1 MGLSPRPWD
10 AVIVGAGP
18 AGCHAA
24 WTLGKLG
31 YRVLLLDRA
40 HFPRWKPCA
49 GGITV
54 KAAPYIPMELQE
66 LFELTIDRA
75 LLAYGPE
82 RRTLI
87 RTRRPV
93 AWTVHRESFD
103 AAHLELVGG
112 IESVSI
118 QQGCGVVGIEEDAD
132 HVRVLTESG
141 PVTARA
147 VIGADGV
154 ESVVTRCLPGWEDRE
169 FVTAFEGEAWLDT
182 AEEELPV
189 LFDLRSFP
197 GGYGWAFPKR
207 GRCSIGGYVDRQQ
220 EQRPRDAYASF
231 VGSWPELASCET
243 YRQRGFRL
251 PVGGT
256 RRQLARGR
264 VILAGDAADA
274 VDPITGE
281 GIAYAF
287 MTGHLAAQTVHRFL
301 ARGEGMEGYTWRLWR
316 RFHGPFRVA
325 RKLAELLY
333 NHPRT
338 GFSIIFRNRIL
349 CSLFVRVVR
358 GELGYVGMLAR
369 AALSGPLLP
378 FYHRRGARIVVDLS

>member
-1 MGLSPRPWD
+1 MALTPERWD
-10 AVIVGAGP
+10 VVIVGAGP

-31 YRVLLLDRA
+31 RRVLLLDRA
-40 HFPRWKPCA
+40 RFPRWKPCA

-54 KAAPYIPMELQE
+54 KAAPYIPEELRE

-82 RRTLI
+82 QRTLI

-112 IESVSI
+112 LESVTV
-118 QQGCGVVGIEEDAD
+118 QQGCGVSGVVEDVA
-132 HVRVLTESG
+132 HVRVLTDSG
-141 PVTARA
+141 PVLASA

-154 ESVVTRCLPGWEDRE
+154 GSVVTRGIPGWEDRE
-169 FVTAFEGEAWLDT
+169 FITAYEGEAWLDGG
-182 AEEELPV
+182 EEEPPA
-189 LFDLRSFP
+189 LFDLRPFP
-197 GGYGWAFPKR
+197 GGYGWIFPKR
-207 GRCSIGGYVDRQQ
+207 GRCSIGGFV
-220 EQRPRDAYASF
+220 EQDPGWHPRDAYASF
-231 VGSWPELASCET
+231 VGEWPELAGSET

-251 PVGGT
+251 PLGGT
-256 RRQLARGR
+256 RRSLARGR
-264 VILAGDAADA
+264 IILAGDAADA

-281 GIAYAF
+281 GIAFAF
-287 MTGHLAAQTVHRFL
+287 MTGHMAAETVQRFL
-301 ARGEGMEGYTWRLWR
+301 ERGEEMEGYTRKVWR
-316 RFHGPFRVA
+316 RLHGPFRLA

-333 NHPRT
+333 KHPKT

-349 CSLFVRVVR
+349 CALFVRIVR
-358 GELGYVGMLAR
+358 GELSYAGMLVR

-378 FYHRRGARIVVDLS
+378 LFHRRGDRIVVDLP